1 MKRTKKLTLLQ
12 TIVKKL
18 SREKIISER
27 VINQVVMHQFNSANE
42 ALKNNNTVEISGFGK
57 FTFNS
62 KKAYKRL
69 EKLKKFKK
77 GYEEGIEKGVYKGKF
92 ELPDGIYAIGLY
104 VDSNNNEQL
113 DTNFFGIPTEQFG
126 FSNNA
131 KGRFGPPL
139 FESASFELDALK
151 EISINLK

>member
-1 MKRTKKLTLLQ
+1 MTD
-12 TIVKKL
+12 
-18 SREKIISER
+18 ISQDG
-27 VINQVVMHQFNSANE
+27 ILHLA
-42 ALKNNNTVEISGFGK
+42 IY
-57 FTFNS
+57 NS
-62 KKAYKRL
+62 K
-69 EKLKKFKK
+69 ETFESDK
-77 GYEEGIEKGVYKGKF
+77 GDKPGPQEGIVGGVIEFVEKGVYKRKF

-131 KGRFGPPL
+131 KGRFGPPS